1 LAEGSFRGRSLDT
14 GFDGK
19 GDCWGVRV
27 GLLMG
32 GGLAPVV
39 DEGAGDEAELEVGVE
54 VSRRDFGAGGPK

>member
-1 LAEGSFRGRSLDT
+1 M
-14 GFDGK
+14 
-19 GDCWGVRV
+19 RV